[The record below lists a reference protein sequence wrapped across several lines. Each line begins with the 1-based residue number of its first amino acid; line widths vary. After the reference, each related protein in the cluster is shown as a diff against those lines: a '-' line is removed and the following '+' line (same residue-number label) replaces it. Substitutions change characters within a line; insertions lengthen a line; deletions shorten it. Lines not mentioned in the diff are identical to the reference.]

1 VARPGCLPAFAG
13 RAPGCRPP
21 SPPPAPA
28 CAQVHLHRGQWEE
41 AAELARRA
49 LALLCSW
56 GTSWDKRMAWEAWI
70 AWARVLLQGAKE
82 RKFATSSF
90 GMLNLGLVDGL

>member
-1 VARPGCLPAFAG
+1 VAQPQPLTTRLPPRP
-13 RAPGCRPP
+13 
-21 SPPPAPA
+21 
-28 CAQVHLHRGQWEE
+28 QVCLHRGQWE
-41 AAELARRA
+41 AAHELARRA

-70 AWARVLLQGAKE
+70 AWTRVLLQGAKE
-82 RKFATSSF
+82 RKFASSSF